1 MLSELNNFCR
11 SVEWLAPKIF
21 FDVAN
26 QNKMSDWLLSKP
38 STISALSSLSCFC
51 LHFLFYKCTSISPH
65 FQHQLCMTWDAKEVD
80 IYVCSKFNKN
90 NIDQLVIKIFLI
102 RKKYQLNHVRS
113 LALMPEIGTVC
124 SEHKALDTNGI
135 RYWLT

>member
-65 FQHQLCMTWDAKEVD
+65 FQHQLCMTLDAKKVD

-102 RKKYQLNHVRS
+102 RKKISTKSCEEFSFDARDWNS
-113 LALMPEIGTVC
+113 LPRAQ
-124 SEHKALDTNGI
+124 GI
-135 RYWLT
+135 RYWWH